1 MIEFVLIFLF
11 IVIMVAIAIAITTHT
26 NPTVD
31 VNEPIKVKKH
41 LKVTFADTRQERIF
55 SKKTGKIKCDKIGK
69 T

>member
-11 IVIMVAIAIAITTHT
+11 IVIMVAITTHT

-41 LKVTFADTRQERIF
+41 LKVTFADTRRERIF